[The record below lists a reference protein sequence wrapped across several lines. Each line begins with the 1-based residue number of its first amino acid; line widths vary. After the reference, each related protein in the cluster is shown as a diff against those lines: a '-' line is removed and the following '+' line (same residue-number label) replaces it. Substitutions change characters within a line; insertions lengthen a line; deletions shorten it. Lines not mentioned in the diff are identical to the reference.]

1 MENERMVR
9 EREDCENEKWDI
21 CRVCA
26 IEPINRTRYPVSHQP
41 FDEKSTPLAVHRR
54 RSRWTLVPGPQ
65 QNPDLDCNDRPHEL
79 KHYRRGVLPSAGC
92 LHRRAARCQAGAR
105 RSITRAPP

>member
-26 IEPINRTRYPVSHQP
+26 IEPINRTRSCFAQTV
-41 FDEKSTPLAVHRR
+41 RR
-54 RSRWTLVPGPQ
+54 KVNSLGGSPPPISLDPGPWT
-65 QNPDLDCNDRPHEL
+65 PAKP
-79 KHYRRGVLPSAGC
+79 
-92 LHRRAARCQAGAR
+92 
-105 RSITRAPP
+105 